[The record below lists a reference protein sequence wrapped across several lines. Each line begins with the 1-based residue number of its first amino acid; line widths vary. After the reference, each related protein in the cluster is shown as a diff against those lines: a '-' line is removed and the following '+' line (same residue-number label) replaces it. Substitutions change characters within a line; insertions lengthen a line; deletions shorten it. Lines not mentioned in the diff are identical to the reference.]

1 VKKTLILLSL
11 SMFFGCAQQEFIE
24 PNIEQ
29 VDALAVKPTESQKTK
44 LMKSIVDKKF
54 TFLDKNKDKNLNRA
68 EYDKVESEHDDV
80 IDEMFKENDLNKDGK
95 VSYEEFSKLY
105 LNAIDNTMKQSFTMI
120 SRMSTKN
127 DLIDTKEEYDIL
139 IDMSQSLSN
148 SGMSVED
155 IQKEFEKYDEG
166 KDKVFNY
173 AEQEIPSLKFILM
186 MNPDPYASESIKNS
200 AKKLKVDLRKILK
213 SEIIK

>member
-1 VKKTLILLSL
+1 MKKVLILLSL

-24 PNIEQ
+24 PNLEQ

-80 IDEMFKENDLNKDGK
+80 IDQMFKENDLNKDGK
-95 VSYEEFSKLY
+95 VSYDEFSKIY
-105 LNAIDNTMKQSFTMI
+105 LNAIENTIKQSFNMI

-155 IQKEFEKYDEG
+155 VQKEFEKYDEG

-173 AEQEIPSLKFILM
+173 AEQEIPSLKFVLM

-200 AKKLKVDLRKILK
+200 SKKLKVDLRKILK
-213 SEIIK
+213 NEITK

>member
-1 VKKTLILLSL
+1 
-11 SMFFGCAQQEFIE
+11 MFFGCAQQEFIE

>member
-1 VKKTLILLSL
+1 MKKVLILLSL

-24 PNIEQ
+24 PSLEQ
-29 VDALAVKPTESQKTK
+29 IDALAVKPTESQKTK

-105 LNAIDNTMKQSFTMI
+105 LNAIENTIKQSFTMI

-155 IQKEFEKYDEG
+155 VQKEFEKYDEG

-173 AEQEIPSLKFILM
+173 SEQEIPSLKFVLM

-213 SEIIK
+213 NEITK

>member
-1 VKKTLILLSL
+1 MKKALILLSL

-24 PNIEQ
+24 PSIEQ

-95 VSYEEFSKLY
+95 VSYDEFSKLY
-105 LNAIDNTMKQSFTMI
+105 LNAIDNSMKQGFAMT

-139 IDMSQSLSN
+139 IEMSQSLSN
-148 SGMSVED
+148 YAMKIED

-213 SEIIK
+213 NEITK

>member
-1 VKKTLILLSL
+1 MKKTLILLSL

>member
-1 VKKTLILLSL
+1 MKKVLILLSL

-24 PNIEQ
+24 PSLEQ
-29 VDALAVKPTESQKTK
+29 INALAVKPTESQKTK

-54 TFLDKNKDKNLNRA
+54 TFLDKNKDKNLNRT
-68 EYDKVESEHDDV
+68 EYDKIESEHDDV

-105 LNAIDNTMKQSFTMI
+105 LNAIENTIKQSFTMI

-148 SGMSVED
+148 SGMSLED
-155 IQKEFEKYDEG
+155 VQKEFEKYDEG

-173 AEQEIPSLKFILM
+173 AEQEIPSLKFVLM

-213 SEIIK
+213 NEIIK